1 MNPFPMEISILQNSQ
16 LSKLTEADDH
26 KDGASDRGLDSSHQ
40 ARVAQSLQAHD
51 YVRMSRSFPDWSP
64 NEESNTDWFNSCT
77 PGGDDGDDQR
87 ADRRH

>member
-1 MNPFPMEISILQNSQ
+1 MQNSQ

-51 YVRMSRSFPDWSP
+51 YVRMSHSFPDWS
-64 NEESNTDWFNSCT
+64 ELSNKDWFNSCT
-77 PGGDDGDDQR
+77 LGGDDGDDQR
-87 ADRRH
+87 ADRRR